1 VSDVASQNLEAEEYV
16 LGAMLQSWKAIE
28 AAAEVVKPE
37 DFYNVTHGNIF
48 RVILDLHANSLPV
61 DPLTLSDEL
70 EKRGQLNTAG
80 GSHKI
85 HELVHLAPATANARH
100 HAMIVA
106 EHAGLRR
113 LESAGKK
120 IQWLVQKREGSL
132 DDLTEEAEKAL
143 TEALSATQVTEFRAV
158 ANTVDE
164 VADDIEEAY
173 NSGATRFGLKTGF
186 HDLDRMLSG
195 LHPGTLTLIASRP
208 AMGKSALG
216 LNICENVS
224 YYGTPSGIVSLEM
237 SEAELTI
244 RQLSR
249 AAKLDSQ
256 TLRTAKMTEDEF
268 ERFKKGRV
276 TVKQRTNLY
285 IDDSPGVSPASL
297 RASVRRLHR
306 QGGLGLLVVDYLKLM
321 LSTSSEDSR
330 QQEIAQIS
338 RSLKLLA
345 KELNIPIIALS
356 QLNRNVENRDDKRP
370 RLSDLRDSGAL
381 EQDADTVLF
390 IYRDEYYY
398 SDSPDL
404 GIAELIVAK
413 NRMGPSGTVR
423 LGFTTRYSTFKNLPR
438 EGATG

>member
-1 VSDVASQNLEAEEYV
+1 VSDAPPQNIEAEEYV

-28 AAAEVVKPE
+28 AAAEVVKAE
-37 DFYNVTHGNIF
+37 DFYKVTHGNIF
-48 RVILDLHANSLPV
+48 RVILDLHARSEPV

-70 EKRGQLNTAG
+70 EKRGQLGTAG
-80 GSHKI
+80 GAHKI
-85 HELVHLAPATANARH
+85 HELVHLAPATSNARH

-113 LESAGKK
+113 LEAAGKK
-120 IQWLVQKREGSL
+120 IQWLVEKRQGSL
-132 DDLTEEAEKAL
+132 DDLTETAEKVL
-143 TEALSATQVTEFRAV
+143 TEAMSESQVTEFRPV
-158 ANTVDE
+158 SNTVDD

-173 NSGATRFGLKTGF
+173 TSGETRFGIKTGF
-186 HDLDRMLSG
+186 TDLDTMLTG

-208 AMGKSALG
+208 AMGKSAFG

-224 YYGTPSGIVSLEM
+224 YWGTPSGIVSLEM

-256 TLRTAKMTEDEF
+256 TLRTAKMTEQEY
-268 ERFKKGRV
+268 EQFKKARV
-276 TVKQRTNLY
+276 TVKSRTNLY
-285 IDDSPGVSPASL
+285 IDDSPAVTSSSL

-306 QGGLGLLVVDYLKLM
+306 QGGLGLLVVDYLQLM
-321 LSTSSEDSR
+321 LSSTSEDNR

-356 QLNRNVENRDDKRP
+356 QLNRGVENRDDKRP
-370 RLSDLRDSGAL
+370 RLADLRDSGAL

-390 IYRDEYYY
+390 IYRDEYYH

-404 GIAELIVAK
+404 GIAEIIVAK

-423 LGFTTRYSTFKNLPR
+423 LGFTTRYSTFKNLPK
-438 EGATG
+438 EATG

>member
-1 VSDVASQNLEAEEYV
+1 MSDVPPQNPEAEEHV
-16 LGAMLQSWKAIE
+16 LGAMLMSWKAIE

-37 DFYNVTHGNIF
+37 DFYKVSNGNIF
-48 RVILDLHANSLPV
+48 RAALELHAEGQPV
-61 DPLTLSDEL
+61 DALTLSDEL
-70 EKRGQLNTAG
+70 EKRGQLSTAG
-80 GSHKI
+80 GTPKI
-85 HELVHLAPATANARH
+85 HELVHLTPSYSNARH
-100 HAMIVA
+100 YAKIVA

-113 LESAGKK
+113 LQAAGKR
-120 IQWLVQKREGSL
+120 IQWLVEKRQGDL

-143 TEALSATQVTEFRAV
+143 TEALSSSQVTEFRAV
-158 ANTVDE
+158 ASTVDD

-173 NSGATRFGLKTGF
+173 TSGATRFGLKTGYI
-186 HDLDRMLSG
+186 DLDAMLTG

-224 YYGTPSGIVSLEM
+224 YKGTPAGIVSLEM

-256 TLRTAKMTEDEF
+256 TLRTARMTEDEF
-268 ERFKKGRV
+268 ERFKKGRLL
-276 TVKQRTNLY
+276 VKQRTNLY

-306 QGGLGLLVVDYLKLM
+306 QGGLGLLVVDYLQLM
-321 LSTSSEDSR
+321 LSSNNEDSR

-356 QLNRNVENRDDKRP
+356 QLNRGVEHREDKRP

-390 IYRDEYYY
+390 IYRDEYYH

-423 LGFTTRYSTFKNLPR
+423 LGFTTRYSTFNNLAK
-438 EGATG
+438 EEQ